1 MKFQNQLF
9 GGKKV
14 PKKRKQREWLEEQVD
29 LTWLTPE
36 QLGQAFHLLAL
47 PRPPKKLP
55 RELRKLNPAEWVA
68 LECLLVT
75 LLHQKQVQT
84 VH

>member
-1 MKFQNQLF
+1 M
-9 GGKKV
+9 

-29 LTWLTPE
+29 LTWLTLE

-47 PRPPKKLP
+47 PRPPKKIPEPLH
-55 RELRKLNPAEWVA
+55 KLNPSEWLT
-68 LECLLVT
+68 LEFLLVT
-75 LLHQKQVQT
+75 LLEQKQEQT